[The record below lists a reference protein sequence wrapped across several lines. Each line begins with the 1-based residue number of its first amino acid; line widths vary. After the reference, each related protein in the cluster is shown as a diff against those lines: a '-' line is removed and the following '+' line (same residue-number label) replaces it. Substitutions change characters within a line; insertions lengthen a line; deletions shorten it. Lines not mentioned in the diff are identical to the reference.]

1 MKLRIY
7 LGVANAVERGRLRE
21 LLRHDPDIVFVG
33 EAEEADVV
41 LDDAAA
47 TRPVNSAQGG
57 GAVAGAALTQR
68 ETEVL
73 RLMAQGLGNKGIA
86 AALGISAHTAKYHV
100 ASVLAKLDAHTRTE
114 AVTRGLRE
122 GLLPL

>member
-7 LGVANAVERGRLRE
+7 LGVADAAERRRLRE
-21 LLRHDPDIVFVG
+21 LLRHDPEIVFVG
-33 EAEEADVV
+33 EAEQADVV

-47 TRPVNSAQGG
+47 TRPVNGPQ
-57 GAVAGAALTQR
+57 GAVAGAALTVR
-68 ETEVL
+68 EREVL

>member
-7 LGVANAVERGRLRE
+7 LGVADAVERRRLRE
-21 LLRHDPDIVFVG
+21 LLGRDPEIVFVG

-41 LDDAAA
+41 LDDAGA
-47 TRPVNSAQGG
+47 TRPVH
-57 GAVAGAALTQR
+57 GALGVEAGAALTQR
-68 ETEVL
+68 EGEVL

-86 AALGISAHTAKYHV
+86 SALGISVHTAKYHV
-100 ASVLAKLDAHTRTE
+100 ASVLAKLDVHTRTE

>member
-7 LGVANAVERGRLRE
+7 LGVADAAERRRLRD
-21 LLRHDPDIVFVG
+21 LLRHDPEIVFVS

-41 LDDAAA
+41 LDDADA
-47 TRPVNSAQGG
+47 TRPVHGPL
-57 GAVAGAALTQR
+57 GAEAGAALTLR
-68 ETEVL
+68 EGEVL
-73 RLMAQGLGNKGIA
+73 RLMSQGLGNKGIA

-100 ASVLAKLDAHTRTE
+100 ASVLAKLDVHTRTE

>member
-7 LGVANAVERGRLRE
+7 LGVADAVERRRLRD

-41 LDDAAA
+41 LDDATA
-47 TRPVNSAQGG
+47 TRPVNGG
-57 GAVAGAALTQR
+57 GPQGVEAGAALTVR

>member
-7 LGVANAVERGRLRE
+7 LGVADAAERRRLRE
-21 LLRHDPDIVFVG
+21 LLRHDAEIVFVG

-47 TRPVNSAQGG
+47 TRPVNGTH
-57 GAVAGAALTQR
+57 GAVAGAALTLR
-68 ETEVL
+68 EREVL

>member
-7 LGVANAVERGRLRE
+7 LGVAAAAERRRLRE
-21 LLRHDPDIVFVG
+21 LLRQDPEIVFVG
-33 EAEEADVV
+33 AAEEADVV

-47 TRPVNSAQGG
+47 TRPVNDAQ

>member
-7 LGVANAVERGRLRE
+7 LGVGDAAERRRLRE
-21 LLRHDPDIVFVG
+21 LLRQDPEIVFVG
-33 EAEEADVV
+33 EAEEADIV

-47 TRPVNSAQGG
+47 TRPVNNAA

>member
-7 LGVANAVERGRLRE
+7 LGVADAAERRRLRD
-21 LLRHDPDIVFVG
+21 LLRHDPEIVFVG

-41 LDDAAA
+41 LDDAVA
-47 TRPVNSAQGG
+47 TRPVNGAQG
-57 GAVAGAALTQR
+57 VEAGAALTLR
-68 ETEVL
+68 EGEVL

>member
-7 LGVANAVERGRLRE
+7 LGVADANERRRLRD

-47 TRPVNSAQGG
+47 TRPVNGAQGP
-57 GAVAGAALTQR
+57 VAGAALTVR
-68 ETEVL
+68 EGEVL

>member
-7 LGVANAVERGRLRE
+7 LGVADAAERRRLRD
-21 LLRHDPDIVFVG
+21 LLRHDPEIVFVG

-47 TRPVNSAQGG
+47 TRPVNGPP
-57 GAVAGAALTQR
+57 GAEAGAALTLR
-68 ETEVL
+68 EGEVL
-73 RLMAQGLGNKGIA
+73 RLMAQGLGNKEIA
-86 AALGISAHTAKYHV
+86 AALGISTHTAKYHV

>member
-7 LGVANAVERGRLRE
+7 VGVADAAERRRLRE
-21 LLRHDPDIVFVG
+21 LLRQDPEIVFVG
-33 EAEEADVV
+33 AAEEADIV

-47 TRPVNSAQGG
+47 TRPVNNAQ

>member
-7 LGVANAVERGRLRE
+7 LGVADAAERRRLRE
-21 LLRHDPDIVFVG
+21 LLRQDAEIVFVG

-41 LDDAAA
+41 LDDAGA
-47 TRPVNSAQGG
+47 TRPVH
-57 GAVAGAALTQR
+57 GAVGVEAGAALTQR
-68 ETEVL
+68 EGEVL

-100 ASVLAKLDAHTRTE
+100 ASILAKLDVHTRTE

>member
-7 LGVANAVERGRLRE
+7 LGVADAAERRRLRE
-21 LLRHDPDIVFVG
+21 LLRQDPEIVFVG
-33 EAEEADVV
+33 AAEEADVV

-47 TRPVNSAQGG
+47 TRPVNDAQ

>member
-7 LGVANAVERGRLRE
+7 LGVADAAERRRLRD
-21 LLRHDPDIVFVG
+21 LLRHDPEIVFVG
-33 EAEEADVV
+33 EAEGADVV

-47 TRPVNSAQGG
+47 TRPMNGTQG
-57 GAVAGAALTQR
+57 AEAGAALTQR
-68 ETEVL
+68 ESEVL

>member
-7 LGVANAVERGRLRE
+7 LGVADAAERRRLRD

-47 TRPVNSAQGG
+47 TRPVNGG
-57 GAVAGAALTQR
+57 GPQGAEAGAALTLR
-68 ETEVL
+68 EGEVL

-86 AALGISAHTAKYHV
+86 AALRISAHTAKYHV

>member
-7 LGVANAVERGRLRE
+7 LGVADAAERRRLRD
-21 LLRHDPDIVFVG
+21 LLRHDPEIEFVG
-33 EAEEADVV
+33 EAEQADVV

-47 TRPVNSAQGG
+47 TRPVNGNQA
-57 GAVAGAALTQR
+57 AEAGAALTAR
-68 ETEVL
+68 EGEVL

-86 AALGISAHTAKYHV
+86 AALEISAHTAKYHV

>member
-7 LGVANAVERGRLRE
+7 LGVAAAAERRRLRE
-21 LLRHDPDIVFVG
+21 LLRQDPEIVFVG
-33 EAEEADVV
+33 AAEEADIV

-47 TRPVNSAQGG
+47 TRPVNNAQ

>member
-7 LGVANAVERGRLRE
+7 LGVAAAAERRRLRD
-21 LLRHDPDIVFVG
+21 LLRQDPEIVFVG
-33 EAEEADVV
+33 AAEEADVV
-41 LDDAAA
+41 LDDAVA
-47 TRPVNSAQGG
+47 TRPVNDAQ

>member
-7 LGVANAVERGRLRE
+7 LGVADAGERRRLRE
-21 LLRHDPDIVFVG
+21 LLRHDAEIVFVG
-33 EAEEADVV
+33 EAEQADVV
-41 LDDAAA
+41 VDDATA
-47 TRPVNSAQGG
+47 TRPVSSAQ
-57 GAVAGAALTQR
+57 GAVAGAALTLR
-68 ETEVL
+68 EREVL
-73 RLMAQGLGNKGIA
+73 RLMAQGLGNKAVA
-86 AALGISAHTAKYHV
+86 AALGISTHTAKYHV

>member
-7 LGVANAVERGRLRE
+7 LGVADAAERRRLRE
-21 LLRHDPDIVFVG
+21 LLRQDPEIAFVG

-47 TRPVNSAQGG
+47 TRPVNNAA